1 MTENWRMI
9 LGVGWLEITIE
20 DISGGQYI
28 GRAGFEYL
36 LGKRWSV
43 GAAVNIANVDV
54 SADNIKDDDGLGT
67 LNADIKMDIWDL
79 SLFGRVRF

>member
-1 MTENWRMI
+1 MI
-9 LGVGWLEITIE
+9 LGAGWLDVTIG
-20 DISGGQYI
+20 DVSGGQWV

-43 GAAVNIANVDV
+43 GGAANIATIDVD
-54 SADNIKDDDGLGT
+54 ADNISGDLELVT
-67 LNADIKMDIWDL
+67 LRATLDMDIWDL